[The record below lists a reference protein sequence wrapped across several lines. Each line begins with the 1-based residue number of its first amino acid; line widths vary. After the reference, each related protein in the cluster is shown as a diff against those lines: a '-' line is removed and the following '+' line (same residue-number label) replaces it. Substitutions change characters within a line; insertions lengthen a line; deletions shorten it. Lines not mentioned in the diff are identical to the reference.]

1 VKDRID
7 REKKMLQRIGRKL
20 RREWENQELRQR
32 LPEQT
37 VLLLTNPR
45 SGGTWLFDALRCHPA
60 LVVYAQ
66 ADFFAYLGL
75 KGRRYP
81 TDLQGDR
88 ENGVDIEV
96 RPGEWE
102 QMPRFV
108 LPSALTSPARRRDPY
123 ALEKLHPHFFD
134 FDATRFT
141 AKLRGLAP
149 DTQAKIIYQVRDPR
163 ESITSF
169 LRYKERNPAWNS
181 QLTPE
186 EVFPFMRQTY
196 EALNECSAA
205 FPGFILDYDALEADL
220 PGALKRIFAW
230 LWPGKLPSSDPDLLA
245 DITAAIE
252 PHKRGATLFFG
263 GAPAIDDTE
272 ALEAR
277 FAQHAADLEA
287 CYTAYRAILARAAGD
302 ATA

>member
-1 VKDRID
+1 
-7 REKKMLQRIGRKL
+7 MLQRIGRKL
-20 RREWENQELRQR
+20 QRAWEHQERRQR

-60 LVVYAQ
+60 LVVHAQ
-66 ADFFAYLGL
+66 ADFFGYLGL

-108 LPSALTSPARRRDPY
+108 LPSALISPARSRDPY

-134 FDATRFT
+134 FDPVSFT
-141 AKLRGLAP
+141 TKLRGLAP
-149 DTQAKIIYQVRDPR
+149 DTAAKIIYQVRDPR
-163 ESITSF
+163 ESIVSF
-169 LRYKERNPAWNS
+169 LRYKERNPVWNAH
-181 QLTPE
+181 LTQQA
-186 EVFPFMRQTY
+186 VFPFMRRTY
-196 EALNECSAA
+196 EALDQCAAA

-220 PGALKRIFAW
+220 PRALKRIFAW
-230 LWPGKLPSSDPDLLA
+230 LWPGKLPSSDPALLT
-245 DITAAIE
+245 DIATAIE

-263 GAPAIDDTE
+263 GMPTNDDRETIE
-272 ALEAR
+272 ALFTRCAEDVQA
-277 FAQHAADLEA
+277 AYAAYHAL
-287 CYTAYRAILARAAGD
+287 LARAAGET
-302 ATA
+302 TA

>member
-1 VKDRID
+1 
-7 REKKMLQRIGRKL
+7 MLQRIGRKL
-20 RREWENQELRQR
+20 RREWEHQERRQR

-60 LVVYAQ
+60 LVVHAQ

-108 LPSALTSPARRRDPY
+108 LPSALTSAARSRDPY

-134 FDATRFT
+134 FDATRF
-141 AKLRGLAP
+141 AANLRGLLP
-149 DTQAKIIYQVRDPR
+149 GTQVKIIYQVRDPR
-163 ESITSF
+163 ESIVSF
-169 LRYKERNPAWNS
+169 LRYKERNPVWNV
-181 QLTPE
+181 QLTPA
-186 EVFPFMRQTY
+186 EVFPFMRRTY
-196 EALNECSAA
+196 EALDACAA
-205 FPGFILDYDALEADL
+205 AYPGFILDFDAMEADL
-220 PGALKRIFAW
+220 PRTLKRIFAW
-230 LWPGKLPSSDPDLLA
+230 LWPGKLPSSDPGLLA
-245 DITAAIE
+245 DITSAIE

-263 GAPAIDDTE
+263 GAPAVDDTGALEALFAQHTDDTE
-272 ALEAR
+272 A
-277 FAQHAADLEA
+277 
-287 CYTAYRAILARAAGD
+287 CYSAYQALLARATGE